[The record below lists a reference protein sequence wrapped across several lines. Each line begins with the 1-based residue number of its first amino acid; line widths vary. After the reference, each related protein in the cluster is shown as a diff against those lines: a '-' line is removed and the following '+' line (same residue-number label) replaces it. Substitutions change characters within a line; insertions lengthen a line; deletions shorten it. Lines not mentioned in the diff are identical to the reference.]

1 MLNKLRTSLLLPAEL
16 VETINNYLEILPSD
30 DTTDPFIN
38 TLKDLLVEDVSRLKD
53 AITAVRINTLVTEVA
68 ELDATR
74 DDLFIGF
81 RDMVDATKRRRD
93 EALVAAHA
101 TVWPVIEKAGT
112 TLYALGYV
120 AQSGRLEAL
129 FTELDKDNHQTAMAT
144 MGVSDIYVELK
155 QAQQEFS
162 DKYSN
167 RLDADS
173 QKTYPTLGEAKK
185 KAVTHVNVLIE
196 AINVLEEVNPGTQ
209 TDLIARLN
217 VVTTSI
223 MSVARTRKTRSETD
237 NNSNTII
244 EEETAVV

>member
-1 MLNKLRTSLLLPAEL
+1 
-16 VETINNYLEILPSD
+16 
-30 DTTDPFIN
+30 
-38 TLKDLLVEDVSRLKD
+38 
-53 AITAVRINTLVTEVA
+53 
-68 ELDATR
+68 
-74 DDLFIGF
+74 
-81 RDMVDATKRRRD
+81 MVDATKRRRD
-93 EALVAAHA
+93 VTLVAAHA

-144 MGVSDIYVELK
+144 MGVTDIYMELK

-162 DKYSN
+162 EKCSN

-173 QKTYPTLGEAKK
+173 QKNYPTLGEAKK

-223 MSVARTRKTRSETD
+223 MSVARTRKTRSE
-237 NNSNTII
+237 S
-244 EEETAVV
+244 ETTVTQLLKKIPL